1 LPWHKGRMLT
11 IMNIYAPNT
20 AQERD
25 ELWTE
30 LWTKWRDDKYLPFP
44 TIVLGD
50 WNFVEDARDRLSGSR
65 ASIPPSFYR
74 LKSLLQIEDGWRN
87 TFSDDRQ
94 YTCIQRRTSP
104 MTGFEHVSRSR
115 IDRIYV
121 HHDSFDICRGWK
133 IDQTAVKTDHSLVAV
148 QMVCRG
154 DVKPGRGRFSLPL
167 YLLKTRKFTK
177 EIHRLARNLKAEGE
191 LLIHAPRRADH
202 NIQTLWAQFKRNAI
216 EHAKNCSLLVETE
229 DSRKLRTW
237 KAQLYLV
244 IHDMNM
250 PADDRNLTAYILE
263 KKIMIHSQN
272 LHKGN
277 RTYHRPNTTSKAKL
291 CTAVSGRDLRLD
303 II

>member
-1 LPWHKGRMLT
+1 KIIHSAHSLAPTSTAGVAFLLNRKFIDVENAQVFELVPGRALMINVPWHKGRMLT

-74 LKSLLQIEDGWRN
+74 LKSLHQIEDGWRN

-94 YTCIQRRTSP
+94 YTCIQRRTNP

-121 HHDSFDICRGWK
+121 HHDSFDIFRGWK

-154 DVKPGRGRFSLPL
+154 DVKPGRGVSVSHFIYSKPE
-167 YLLKTRKFTK
+167 KFTK

-202 NIQTLWAQFKRNAI
+202 NIQTLWAQFK
-216 EHAKNCSLLVETE
+216 
-229 DSRKLRTW
+229 
-237 KAQLYLV
+237 
-244 IHDMNM
+244 
-250 PADDRNLTAYILE
+250 
-263 KKIMIHSQN
+263 
-272 LHKGN
+272 
-277 RTYHRPNTTSKAKL
+277 
-291 CTAVSGRDLRLD
+291 
-303 II
+303 